1 MTWME
6 KQDKIFRKCSNDD
19 DGCYMKTL
27 ANDLWKNRHALRS
40 QFYVNTRTTVATTKL
55 GMLWWILDPLFLM
68 AIYYFVF
75 EIIFHHGGVN
85 YHLFILCGLVTYQF
99 FSRSV
104 SLCTNA
110 LIISEG
116 LIKQASLP
124 MILYLIVSPLVQ
136 AFFCM
141 IGFVVVMVWNYT
153 ALGFYTLAIVFP
165 VFLTILI
172 AFTAGLFL
180 SILEVYIRDTAKLI
194 TYVLTFGMY
203 LSPVLYPADR
213 IYDNPAIPQYAKTLY
228 SLNPMVHVLTAV
240 KDVLFHGRM
249 FDPVPLLIVFASV
262 LVIMQLGLLFFRK
275 ASPYVPKML

>member
-1 MTWME
+1 
-6 KQDKIFRKCSNDD
+6 
-19 DGCYMKTL
+19 MKRL
-27 ANDLWKNRHALRS
+27 AKDLWENRHALGS

-68 AIYYFVF
+68 LIYYFVF
-75 EIIFHHGGVN
+75 NVIFHHGGVN
-85 YHLFILCGLVTYQF
+85 YHLFLLCGLVTYQT
-99 FSRSV
+99 FSRSI
-104 SLCTNA
+104 SLCTHA
-110 LIISEG
+110 LILSEG

-124 MILYLIVSPLVQ
+124 MTLYLIVSPLVQ

-141 IGFVVVMVWNYT
+141 IGYAVVMVLNNP
-153 ALGFYTLAIVFP
+153 ALGFHTLTIVFP
-165 VFLTILI
+165 VLLIILI

-180 SILEVYIRDTAKLI
+180 SILQVYIRDTAKLI
-194 TYVLTFGMY
+194 TYSLTFGMY
-203 LSPVLYPADR
+203 LSPVLYSADK

-240 KDVLFHGRM
+240 KDVLFYGRM

-262 LVIMQLGLLFFRK
+262 VVIMQLGLLFFRK